1 MATYVTNISSGKLK
15 ELLGKLRKED
25 TLIIFHT
32 SKEKQI
38 PIDMITLFAGA
49 KGTVEF
55 RESEDDLEIA
65 FEIGKLSA
73 GSADRPQIIGDS
85 PVFNKINSLIGGKK
99 SPAPKTGKTPSAQ
112 KVENTAAAKKAPAPK
127 KASQE
132 SASDKTQKTASKPVS
147 KDTKP
152 APKSNAKQKAPKK
165 DLIAF
170 DNAFDNF
177 TDLMDS
183 LKTDKYDP
191 TGCSMGIISAIR
203 LMNEDPSLTFE
214 AALPTT
220 ATAASAKKFLSK
232 ISKEDVDKVIEAA
245 KEVVKYDS

>member
-1 MATYVTNISSGKLK
+1 MATYVTSINSGKLK

-25 TLIIFHT
+25 ILIIFHT

-55 RESEDDLEIA
+55 KESEDDLEIA

-73 GSADRPQIIGDS
+73 GSAGRPQIIGDS
-85 PVFNKINSLIGGKK
+85 PLFNKINKLIGGKK
-99 SPAPKTGKTPSAQ
+99 STTPKTGKT
-112 KVENTAAAKKAPAPK
+112 AAAHKAESPATAKK
-127 KASQE
+127 
-132 SASDKTQKTASKPVS
+132 T
-147 KDTKP
+147 P
-152 APKSNAKQKAPKK
+152 APKSNSKQKAPKK

-191 TGCSMGIISAIR
+191 TVCSMGIISAIR

-232 ISKEDVDKVIEAA
+232 ISREDVDKVIEAA